1 MVQCAQCQ
9 TLNSLDSKFCK
20 ACGTALP
27 TDVLDLA
34 VTEFEDLVQ
43 QGYDLYQENRTAEA
57 LMIAQSAV
65 ETNPSS
71 AKAISL
77 KGLCLER
84 LGRMAEALDC
94 YEKVI
99 ELKPDSAIDRIKVNQ
114 LRAGLAVRAFDE
126 PKQRKRRAL
135 IVASASVLGVFALGI
150 TITLLV
156 VNNNQAPKIVENTAS
171 TASGIPISPPF
182 DAQSVPQPPPVQ
194 QQQAP
199 VPENITPPAASINA
213 TPGRRL
219 DPPPLLSSNSPGFLP
234 LQGTIEPLR
243 PPGSITVEP
252 ISPPTPPQG
261 ETLDPPPAPSTNA
274 EMSPVQEEKPKPKP
288 VVDVRPAA
296 GRPQAA
302 PTGSSESGGNEL
314 QAVLAAA
321 RQNFQ
326 TGNLTQAAALY
337 ERALNL
343 GADPGSTNQRLG
355 QTYSRLG
362 NRQQAVSAYNRAIA
376 VFEGRLR
383 SGQGDTEAIRAQLE
397 AARQAV
403 KALGG

>member
-1 MVQCAQCQ
+1 MVQCTQCQ
-9 TLNSLDSKFCK
+9 THNSLDSKFCR
-20 ACGTALP
+20 ACGAALP

-34 VTEFEDLVQ
+34 TTEFDDLVQ
-43 QGYDLYQENRTAEA
+43 QGYDLYQENRTSEA

-65 ETNPSS
+65 DTNPSS
-71 AKAISL
+71 VKAISL

-114 LRAGLAVRAFDE
+114 LRAGLAGRAFEE
-126 PKQRKRRAL
+126 PKQRQRRAL
-135 IVASASVLGVFALGI
+135 IVAGASVLGVFALGI

-156 VNNNQAPKIVENTAS
+156 VNNNQGPTIVEKTAL

-182 DAQSVPQPPPVQ
+182 DAQPVPQPAPV

-219 DPPPLLSSNSPGFLP
+219 DPPPLLSSNSPGFPP
-234 LQGTIEPLR
+234 LQGTIEPFR
-243 PPGSITVEP
+243 PPGSISVEP
-252 ISPPTPPQG
+252 ISPPTMPQG
-261 ETLDPPPAPSTNA
+261 GTLDPPPAPSTST
-274 EMSPVQEEKPKPKP
+274 ETSPAPDEKPRPKP

-296 GRPQAA
+296 GSSRTTPAA
-302 PTGSSESGGNEL
+302 SGDSGGNEL

-321 RQNFQ
+321 RQNYQ
-326 TGNLTQAAALY
+326 TGNLTQAATLY

-383 SGQGDTEAIRAQLE
+383 SGQGDSDATRAQLE